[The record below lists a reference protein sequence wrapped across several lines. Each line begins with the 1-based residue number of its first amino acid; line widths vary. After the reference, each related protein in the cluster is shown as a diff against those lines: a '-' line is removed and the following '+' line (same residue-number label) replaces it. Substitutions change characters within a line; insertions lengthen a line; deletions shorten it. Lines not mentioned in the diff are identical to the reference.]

1 MIAGFAGIGKTTLA
15 KKIKMLLILKAV
27 LARGNNSEYIERVIG
42 NYDLRYKQY
51 TSSKH
56 KKIELQE
63 GETLEDALLRLG
75 YKLIKK

>member
-1 MIAGFAGIGKTTLA
+1 MLDLLGLERQRLQKN
-15 KKIKMLLILKAV
+15 IKMLLILKAV
-27 LARGNNSEYIERVIG
+27 LTRGNNSEYIERVIG

>member
-1 MIAGFAGIGKTTLA
+1 MLDLLGLERQRLQKN
-15 KKIKMLLILKAV
+15 IKMLLILKAV

-75 YKLIKK
+75 